1 MRSNWQVKIGEW
13 ICFCQFFPLLIF
25 PTHSNSKIM
34 VNSSLCCYRYAKCS
48 TVHTPVRLDRPFSNG
63 VTKVFKSLS
72 RRLRPRIPRV
82 VMFGSGLESI
92 PLVRNMLWE
101 NTSPYRPV
109 RLFPGKEGQR
119 FYSHYICLASTC
131 HRYL

>member
-1 MRSNWQVKIGEW
+1 M
-13 ICFCQFFPLLIF
+13 F
-25 PTHSNSKIM
+25 
-34 VNSSLCCYRYAKCS
+34 YRYVKCS

-92 PLVRNMLWE
+92 PLVRNMFWE

-109 RLFPGKEGQR
+109 RLFPGKEGQL
-119 FYSHYICLASTC
+119 FYKSLYLYYVEY
-131 HRYL
+131 HRIY